1 MSRKH
6 MKSKDMQNHKKPMD
20 PGLLEEEFGSEF
32 GDANQG
38 KIYELKEELKQ
49 QSACSKKKK

>member
-1 MSRKH
+1 
-6 MKSKDMQNHKKPMD
+6 MD